1 MLPKNKGITEN
12 EILQNQF
19 TAYVSR
25 AIHNRRLRYLVSLD
39 RRCKRELP
47 FSQHQDWLA
56 AEDNHMDDI
65 WEYELLRQ
73 LLRQIRDK
81 ERAIVLARIVD
92 EKSFAEIS
100 QEMNM
105 SYKAV
110 TNLYYR
116 VMKRLKKHMEGVDT
130 DEF

>member
-1 MLPKNKGITEN
+1 MLPKNNGITEN

-25 AIHNRRLRYLVSLD
+25 AIHNRRLRYLISLD
-39 RRCKRELP
+39 RRSKRELP
-47 FSQHQDWLA
+47 FYHHQEWFA
-56 AEDNHMDDI
+56 SEDNHMDDI

-73 LLRQIRDK
+73 VLRQIRDK

-92 EKSFAEIS
+92 EKSFTEIAL
-100 QEMNM
+100 EMKM

-116 VMKRLKKHMEGVDT
+116 VMKRLKMYMEGVDT
-130 DEF
+130 E